1 MPSTR
6 TPVRS
11 SAPLRVL
18 AALAVAVGA
27 LVVAPIPA
35 AAHTEVEST
44 SPADGA
50 VLSEPPAT
58 VSFTFNEDLLPGTD
72 TISINDDAGNVVATA
87 AVEPD
92 GATISMP
99 WPAEATSGT
108 FQVAF
113 RVVSGD
119 GHPVSGA
126 ITLTLSGQPGSASS
140 GTASSSSASPV
151 TEAEST
157 TEAVTPATSSP
168 APTPPTTEPRGIA
181 AWLVVVLA
189 LIVLALIAFV
199 AVALIHRRG

>member
-1 MPSTR
+1 MR
-6 TPVRS
+6 ILR
-11 SAPLRVL
+11 PLAIVL
-18 AALAVAVGA
+18 AAAALATSAIA
-27 LVVAPIPA
+27 PADAHSRLV
-35 AAHTEVEST
+35 ST

-58 VSFTFNEDLLPGTD
+58 VSFTFDEDLLPGTD
-72 TISINDDAGNVVATA
+72 TISVNDDAGNVIATA
-87 AVEPD
+87 AVEPE

-108 FQVAF
+108 YQVAF

-119 GHPVSGA
+119 GHPVTGA
-126 ITLTLSGQPGSASS
+126 ISLTVSGQPAASGSPSS
-140 GTASSSSASPV
+140 GAG
-151 TEAEST
+151 TES
-157 TEAVTPATSSP
+157 
-168 APTPPTTEPRGIA
+168 TPPTTESAAPTSPAATTPPAPTPRGIA

>member
-1 MPSTR
+1 MR
-6 TPVRS
+6 ILR
-11 SAPLRVL
+11 PLAIVL
-18 AALAVAVGA
+18 AAAALATSAIA
-27 LVVAPIPA
+27 PADAHSRLV
-35 AAHTEVEST
+35 ST

-58 VSFTFNEDLLPGTD
+58 VSFTFDEDLLPGTD
-72 TISINDDAGNVVATA
+72 TISVNDDAGNVIATA
-87 AVEPD
+87 AVEPE

-108 FQVAF
+108 YQVAF

-119 GHPVSGA
+119 GHPVTGA
-126 ITLTLSGQPGSASS
+126 ISLTVSGQPTASGSPSS
-140 GTASSSSASPV
+140 GAG
-151 TEAEST
+151 TES
-157 TEAVTPATSSP
+157 
-168 APTPPTTEPRGIA
+168 TPPTAESAAPTSPAATTPPAPAPRGIA

>member
-1 MPSTR
+1 MSHAR
-6 TPVRS
+6 TSPRFRPIRLVRI
-11 SAPLRVL
+11 L
-18 AALAVAVGA
+18 AAVAVTAGV
-27 LVVAPIPA
+27 LVAAPTSA
-35 AAHTEVEST
+35 MAHTELEST

-58 VSFTFNEDLLPGTD
+58 VSFTFNEELLPGTD
-72 TISINDDAGNVVATA
+72 TISVNDDAGNVVATA
-87 AVEPD
+87 AVEPV

-113 RVVSGD
+113 RVVSAD

-126 ITLTLSGQPGSASS
+126 ITLTLSGEPGAGS
-140 GTASSSSASPV
+140 
-151 TEAEST
+151 
-157 TEAVTPATSSP
+157 TPAASTAPDATPSPATTAALETPAP
-168 APTPPTTEPRGIA
+168 APTAQSTAEPRGIA

-189 LIVLALIAFV
+189 LIVLALIVFV

>member
-99 WPAEATSGT
+99 WPAEATSGA

-119 GHPVSGA
+119 GHPVTGA
-126 ITLTLSGQPGSASS
+126 ISLTVSGQPTASGSPSS
-140 GTASSSSASPV
+140 GAG
-151 TEAEST
+151 TESTPPTAES
-157 TEAVTPATSSP
+157 AAPSSP
-168 APTPPTTEPRGIA
+168 AATTPPAPAPRGIA

>member
-1 MPSTR
+1 MR
-6 TPVRS
+6 LLR
-11 SAPLRVL
+11 PLAIVL
-18 AALAVAVGA
+18 AAAALATSAMA
-27 LVVAPIPA
+27 PADAHSRLV
-35 AAHTEVEST
+35 ST

-58 VSFTFNEDLLPGTD
+58 VSFTFDEDLLPGTD
-72 TISINDDAGNVVATA
+72 TISVNDDAGNVIATA
-87 AVEPD
+87 AVEPE

-119 GHPVSGA
+119 GHPVTGA
-126 ITLTLSGQPGSASS
+126 ISLTLSGQPASS
-140 GTASSSSASPV
+140 GSPSSGAGTEATPPATASA
-151 TEAEST
+151 A
-157 TEAVTPATSSP
+157 ASSP
-168 APTPPTTEPRGIA
+168 AASTPPATAPRGIA